1 MDEKRI
7 KVINSCG
14 HRVGVALQDG
24 RQFNL
29 QPGVALPQSE
39 DDLFY
44 LQATTTFFTSGMLR
58 IEQAHQDMNEK
69 LGIDVAN
76 NPNFVTDDEI
86 RTRLTGSATR
96 IEAWAKNITELYVQ
110 NRVWHI
116 ANEMDLS
123 ASRIKALQRAIPRE
137 IEQ

>member
-1 MDEKRI
+1 
-7 KVINSCG
+7 
-14 HRVGVALQDG
+14 
-24 RQFNL
+24 
-29 QPGVALPQSE
+29 
-39 DDLFY
+39 
-44 LQATTTFFTSGMLR
+44 MLR

-110 NRVWHI
+110 NRVWQI